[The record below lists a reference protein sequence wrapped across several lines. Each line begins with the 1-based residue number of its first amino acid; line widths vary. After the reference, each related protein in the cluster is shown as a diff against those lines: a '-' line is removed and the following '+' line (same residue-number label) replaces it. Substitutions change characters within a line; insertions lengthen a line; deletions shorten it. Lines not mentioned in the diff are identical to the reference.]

1 MYTAELEKLAR
12 YLMSPGLTVP
22 EVCKFLIFETFASL
36 KPSAIYMTEITED
49 GCLAP
54 VGFFGLNQKT
64 IQGWGNIPLTEDL
77 PFTRA
82 AKSDVLLLV
91 EPKEVLDEY
100 PSLENF
106 SGIPVNWDSHLIC
119 PVLPFG
125 VFSLTLNSVPAMHS
139 EFESFIRAAGAL
151 AALHLMR
158 ANFRI
163 ETFNRKNQKT
173 GEQRTGFLTDRQLMI
188 KKLMEKGYSNPAIAA
203 EIGYSESLVRQETMA
218 IYSTL
223 NISGRK
229 ELLEDKP
236 E

>member
-1 MYTAELEKLAR
+1 
-12 YLMSPGLTVP
+12 
-22 EVCKFLIFETFASL
+22 
-36 KPSAIYMTEITED
+36 
-49 GCLAP
+49 
-54 VGFFGLNQKT
+54 
-64 IQGWGNIPLTEDL
+64 
-77 PFTRA
+77 
-82 AKSDVLLLV
+82 
-91 EPKEVLDEY
+91 
-100 PSLENF
+100 
-106 SGIPVNWDSHLIC
+106 
-119 PVLPFG
+119 
-125 VFSLTLNSVPAMHS
+125 MHS

-229 ELLEDKP
+229 QLLEDKP